1 MLRQKRRLTHR
12 IMPRESRANPFNP
25 IWSYSRCRGVG
36 KVRASDEGPDAS
48 PSRLTYREDDSHFKR
63 RLDSAVQSYWVY
75 NSAATILVC
84 VAIFYILGQPIYIGI
99 ITGLLILLVSNLYQ
113 TMNRISQTHRWEIYT
128 DRVVIPASGF
138 GKKRTL
144 AFSAVQSMAVRRGFL
159 GGRLLVVLRDGKHMS
174 FYLQGQER
182 IMQTLERTYS
192 HYSAVKSTEVAHP
205 EDG

>member
-1 MLRQKRRLTHR
+1 
-12 IMPRESRANPFNP
+12 
-25 IWSYSRCRGVG
+25 VG
-36 KVRASDEGPDAS
+36 RVRASAEESDAS
-48 PSRLTYREDDSHFKR
+48 PSRLTYREDDAHFKR

-84 VAIFYILGQPIYIGI
+84 VAIFYVLGQPIYIGI

-113 TMNRISQTHRWEIYT
+113 TMNRINQTHRWEIYT

-144 AFSAVQSMAVRRGFL
+144 AFSTIESMTRERGFL
-159 GGRLLVVLRDGKHMS
+159 GGRLVVVLKGGKHVG

-182 IMQTLERTYS
+182 IMQTLEKTYS
-192 HYSAVKSTEVAHP
+192 QYSAARSADVVPP
-205 EDG
+205 EDARAPVPIRVR